1 MKKNTYVEPA
11 IRVNRLS
18 EEDILTGPSE
28 SSIDSDELFDSEDN
42 VEDLIA
48 LFLSLL
54 FQKRLCSIA
63 AQPLVHYC
71 SFCSGIKALSRLNS
85 FGV

>member
-1 MKKNTYVEPA
+1 MLLDLQCKCKQKTDTRFFYAKKLGIYTLVFDCKKTTGS
-11 IRVNRLS
+11 VNLAA
-18 EEDILTGPSE
+18 
-28 SSIDSDELFDSEDN
+28 SISQYFDGN
-42 VEDLIA
+42 PN
-48 LFLSLL
+48 
-54 FQKRLCSIA
+54 A